1 MGGKCFLPTEPSQRP
16 YNLLFKIHISC
27 GWWWHEPLISAL
39 GRQEQ
44 ADLYEMEASLVY
56 KVSSRIARDPK
67 GKKLLSKSKA
77 ELAVAFVRK
86 IIT

>member
-1 MGGKCFLPTEPSQRP
+1 MSSVWVASVFLPTEPSQRP

-56 KVSSRIARDPK
+56 KVSSRIARDTKSNPV
-67 GKKLLSKSKA
+67 SKI
-77 ELAVAFVRK
+77 FF
-86 IIT
+86 